1 LQVAWDWLG
10 QSKDDGDS
18 WTGFLEQGVRVEG
31 TLELPGTFR
40 INALAKGRLVS
51 DRTLMLGEQA
61 MVEGEIDGNIVII
74 TGRFQGVIRAR
85 NRVEIQARAIVGGE
99 IHTPCLILEPGG
111 VFQGKCGVVSE
122 SPESAPIM
130 VPIRSGP
137 ISQS

>member
-1 LQVAWDWLG
+1 MPWDWLG
-10 QSKDDGDS
+10 QSKEDGDS

-61 MVEGEIDGNIVII
+61 TVEGEIDGNVVII
-74 TGRFQGVIRAR
+74 TGKFQGVIRAR
-85 NRVEIQARAIVGGE
+85 NRVEIQAKAIVGGE

-111 VFQGKCGVVSE
+111 VFQGKCGVISE
-122 SPESAPIM
+122 SAESAPIM

-137 ISQS
+137 IPQS